1 MLLEPLAVS
10 MALMTKSIAFLC
22 HSPWQLNW
30 WSQLSCL
37 TLFPSPHQCNTIKN
51 LSPNIKL
58 SFPDSLLAAIYSP
71 RCIERRIRKQYDKL
85 AQACTQTFW
94 NTITLHLNPKDSLS
108 RCFHHVYQPL
118 VTRSYEILS
127 WKCLEFIV
135 DTMIHVH
142 RT

>member
-10 MALMTKSIAFLC
+10 MAFMTKSIAFLC

-37 TLFPSPHQCNTIKN
+37 TLFPSPHQCNTNKN
-51 LSPNIKL
+51 SSPNIKL

-71 RCIERRIRKQYDKL
+71 RFIERRIRKQYDKL

-94 NTITLHLNPKDSLS
+94 NTITLHLNHKDSLS
-108 RCFHHVYQPL
+108 RYFHHVYQPL
-118 VTRSYEILS
+118 VTRSYENFIL
-127 WKCLEFIV
+127 KVLG
-135 DTMIHVH
+135 IHSGH
-142 RT
+142 NDPRP